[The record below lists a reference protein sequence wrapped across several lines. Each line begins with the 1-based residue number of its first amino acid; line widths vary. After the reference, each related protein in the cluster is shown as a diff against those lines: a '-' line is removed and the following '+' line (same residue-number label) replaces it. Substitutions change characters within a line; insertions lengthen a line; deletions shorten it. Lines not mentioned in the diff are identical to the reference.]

1 MTTLKFIIDKAPG
14 KDLIP
19 AIIENKS
26 FDDFYA
32 FYKTRVNWYGYPLI
46 HDRMVTYGLFHDL
59 THSIPK
65 DKETILKFIDFSII
79 IAENESDKRF
89 SNSLFLI
96 LDFCS
101 IAEEFT
107 TPTQN
112 QVAKIT
118 SLVNRVRKLS
128 FLPNITTFWEH
139 ILDFL
144 VLGKSIKKDDFVV
157 KNDDYLSVMNMDFQT
172 IDDNTLKSC
181 PVPESKIMEEIE
193 SVDGEYEPL
202 QFVRSAMIDT
212 DKYWVWKCKN
222 NGDSLW
228 NYYIT
233 VKQDDKNKITIER
246 HLMQSGERKTP
257 ERLLLEYHY
266 KG

>member
-32 FYKTRVNWYGYPLI
+32 FYKIRVDWHGYPLI

-59 THSIPK
+59 THSIPE
-65 DKETILKFIDFSII
+65 DKETILKFIDFSIR

-89 SNSLFLI
+89 LNSLFLI

-107 TPTQN
+107 IPTQH
-112 QVAKIT
+112 QIDKIT
-118 SLVNRVRKLS
+118 SLVYRVKKLS

-144 VLGKSIKKDDFVV
+144 VLGKSIKKEDYVV
-157 KNDDYLSVMNMDFQT
+157 KNDDYLSVMNMDFPT
-172 IDDNTLKSC
+172 IDDNTVKSC
-181 PVPESKIMEEIE
+181 PVSESKLMEEIE
-193 SVDGEYEPL
+193 GVDGEYEPL

-212 DKYWVWKCKN
+212 DKYWVWQYKN
-222 NGDSLW
+222 ITGNDWSW
-228 NYYIT
+228 YIT

-257 ERLLLEYHY
+257 EKLLLEYHY